1 MTSLPREKYIVETAE
16 NLIRLQSVNPPGREA
31 EAADYVGQLMSQL
44 GMEVQVCKLEPDRAN
59 VIGRIEG
66 TGGGPIL
73 MLNGHLDVVPPGEL
87 EQWKHP
93 PFEPHVEGGQL
104 FGRGSCDMKGGVSAM
119 LAAVK
124 SILEDKTKLSG
135 DLLVT
140 FVADEESLGKGVD
153 DLVERGY
160 SADMA
165 VIGEPTRLQV
175 VTAHKGLIWV
185 ELTTFGKSA
194 HASTVKSND
203 RGGEVNAIYKMCKA
217 ILATENYLPAL
228 EKRTHKLV
236 GNPTISVG
244 EIVGGT
250 KPNVVPDNCRAMIER
265 RMLPGERSDQV
276 IQEIQKIYDEIG
288 MSDRNFKCDLKT
300 VNIRDAAEISEHE
313 QIVKFCRDSVREV
326 TGVDPGIT
334 GFIATSDMATLVN
347 RAKIPT
353 VLLGPGDLAHAH
365 APNEFVSINELVLAS
380 RIYEHLIMSVL
391 R

>member
-1 MTSLPREKYIVETAE
+1 MTLPSEKYILQTADH
-16 NLIRLQSVNPPGREA
+16 LIRLKSVNPPGREA
-31 EAADYVGQLMSQL
+31 ETADYVGQLMSQI
-44 GMEVQVCKLEPDRAN
+44 GMEVQVHQLEPDRAN

-66 TGGGPIL
+66 TGGGPKL

-87 EQWKHP
+87 DQWRHP

-104 FGRGSCDMKGGVSAM
+104 FGRGSCDMKGGVSAI

-124 SILEDKTKLSG
+124 SIADSKTKLKG

-140 FVADEESLGKGVD
+140 FVADEESLGKGVND
-153 DLVERGY
+153 IVERGY

-185 ELTTFGKSA
+185 ELTAFGKSA

-203 RGGEVNAIYKMCKA
+203 RGDEVNAIYKMCKA
-217 ILATENYLPAL
+217 ISATENYLPVL
-228 EKRTHKLV
+228 EKINHKLV

-244 EIVGGT
+244 EISGGT

-276 IQEIQKIYDEIG
+276 IQEIRKLFDSIG
-288 MSDRNFKCDLKT
+288 MSDRKFKYDLQI

-313 QIVKFCRDSVREV
+313 KIVKLCRNSVKEV
-326 TGVDPGIT
+326 TGIDPGIT

-353 VLLGPGDLAHAH
+353 VLLGPGDLAQAH
-365 APNEFVSINELVLAS
+365 APNESVSIKELILAA
-380 RIYEHLIMSVL
+380 RIYEHLITTAL
-391 R
+391 C

>member
-1 MTSLPREKYIVETAE
+1 
-16 NLIRLQSVNPPGREA
+16 
-31 EAADYVGQLMSQL
+31 
-44 GMEVQVCKLEPDRAN
+44 MEVQMCQLEPDRAN

-66 TGGGPIL
+66 TGGGPKL

-87 EQWKHP
+87 TQWRHP
-93 PFEPHVEGGQL
+93 PFEPHVEDGQL
-104 FGRGSCDMKGGVSAM
+104 FGRGSCDMKGGISAI

-124 SILEDKTKLSG
+124 SIVDNKTKLKG

-140 FVADEESLGKGVD
+140 FVADEESLGKGVND
-153 DLVERGY
+153 IVERGY

-175 VTAHKGLIWV
+175 VTAHKGLIWM

-194 HASTVKSND
+194 HASTVKSNND
-203 RGGEVNAIYKMCKA
+203 RGGVNAIYKMCKA
-217 ILATENYLPAL
+217 ISAAENYLPVL
-228 EKRTHKLV
+228 EKRMHKLV

-244 EIVGGT
+244 EISGGT

-265 RMLPGERSDQV
+265 RMLPGERPDQA
-276 IQEIQKIYDEIG
+276 IQEIRKLFDSIEKL
-288 MSDRNFKCDLKT
+288 DRNFKYGLKI

-313 QIVKFCRDSVREV
+313 KIVKFCRNSVKEA
-326 TGVDPGIT
+326 TGIDPGIT

-353 VLLGPGDLAHAH
+353 VLLGPGDLAQAH
-365 APNEFVSINELVLAS
+365 APNEFVSINELILAA
-380 RIYEHLIMSVL
+380 RVYAHLIMSVL

>member
-1 MTSLPREKYIVETAE
+1 LTLPSEKYIVETAE
-16 NLIRLQSVNPPGREA
+16 HLIRLQSVNPPGCEA
-31 EAADYVGQLMSQL
+31 ETAEYVGQLMSQM
-44 GMEVQVCKLEPDRAN
+44 GMEVQVCQLEPDRAN
-59 VIGRIEG
+59 VIGQIEG
-66 TGGGPIL
+66 TGGGPKL

-87 EQWKHP
+87 DQWRHP

-104 FGRGSCDMKGGVSAM
+104 FGRGSCDMKGGVSAI
-119 LAAVK
+119 LAGVK
-124 SILEDKTKLSG
+124 SIVDSKTKLKG

-153 DLVERGY
+153 DIVERGY

-175 VTAHKGLIWV
+175 ITAHKGLIWV

-203 RGGEVNAIYKMCKA
+203 RGGGVNAIYKMCKA
-217 ILATENYLPAL
+217 ISATENYLLVL
-228 EKRTHKLV
+228 EKRRHKLV
-236 GNPTISVG
+236 GNPTVSVG
-244 EIVGGT
+244 EISGGT

-276 IQEIQKIYDEIG
+276 IQEIRKVYDSIE
-288 MSDRNFKCDLKT
+288 MSDRNFKYDLRI
-300 VNIRDAAEISEHE
+300 VNIRDAAEISERE
-313 QIVKFCRDSVREV
+313 KIVRFCRDSVKEV

-353 VLLGPGDLAHAH
+353 VLLGPGDLAQAH
-365 APNEFVSINELVLAS
+365 APNEFVSINELKLAA
-380 RIYEHLIMSVL
+380 RIYERLIMTVL
-391 R
+391 G

>member
-1 MTSLPREKYIVETAE
+1 MALPSEKYILQTADH
-16 NLIRLQSVNPPGREA
+16 LIRLQSVNPPGREA
-31 EAADYVGQLMSQL
+31 ETADYVGRLMSQI
-44 GMEVQVCKLEPDRAN
+44 GMEVQVDQLEPDRAN

-66 TGGGPIL
+66 TGGGPKL

-87 EQWKHP
+87 DQWRHP
-93 PFEPHVEGGQL
+93 PFEPHVEDGRL
-104 FGRGSCDMKGGVSAM
+104 FGRGSCDMKGGVSAI

-124 SILEDKTKLSG
+124 SIADSKTKLKG

-140 FVADEESLGKGVD
+140 FVADEESLGKGVND
-153 DLVERGY
+153 IVERGY

-203 RGGEVNAIYKMCKA
+203 RGDEVNAIYKMCKA
-217 ILATENYLPAL
+217 ISATENYLPVL
-228 EKRTHKLV
+228 EKINHKLV

-244 EIVGGT
+244 EISGGT

-276 IQEIQKIYDEIG
+276 IQEIRKLFDSIG
-288 MSDRNFKCDLKT
+288 MSDRKFKYDLQI

-313 QIVKFCRDSVREV
+313 KIVKLCRNSVKEV
-326 TGVDPGIT
+326 TGIDPGIT

-353 VLLGPGDLAHAH
+353 VLLGPGDLAQAH
-365 APNEFVSINELVLAS
+365 APNESVSIKELILAA
-380 RIYEHLIMSVL
+380 RIYEHLITTAL
-391 R
+391 C

>member
-1 MTSLPREKYIVETAE
+1 MTLPSEKYIVETAE
-16 NLIRLQSVNPPGREA
+16 HLIRLQSVNPPGREA
-31 EAADYVGQLMSQL
+31 ETADYVGQLMSQI
-44 GMEVQVCKLEPDRAN
+44 GMEVQVCRLEPDRAN

-66 TGGGPIL
+66 TGGGPKL

-87 EQWKHP
+87 DQWRHP

-104 FGRGSCDMKGGVSAM
+104 FGRGSCDMKGGVSAI

-124 SILEDKTKLSG
+124 SIVDSKTKLKG

-140 FVADEESLGKGVD
+140 FVADEESLGKGVN

-194 HASTVKSND
+194 HASTVKSNN
-203 RGGEVNAIYKMCKA
+203 RGDEVNAIYKMCKA
-217 ILATENYLPAL
+217 ISTTENYLPVL
-228 EKRTHKLV
+228 EKRRHKLV

-244 EIVGGT
+244 EISGGT

-276 IQEIQKIYDEIG
+276 IQEIRKLFDSIG
-288 MSDRNFKCDLKT
+288 MSDRNFKYDLRI
-300 VNIRDAAEISEHE
+300 VNIRDATEISEHE
-313 QIVKFCRDSVREV
+313 KIVKFCRDSVKEV

-353 VLLGPGDLAHAH
+353 VLLGPGDLAQAH
-365 APNEFVSINELVLAS
+365 APNEFVSINELILAA
-380 RIYEHLIMSVL
+380 RIYEHLIMTVL

>member
-1 MTSLPREKYIVETAE
+1 VH
-16 NLIRLQSVNPPGREA
+16 Q
-31 EAADYVGQLMSQL
+31 
-44 GMEVQVCKLEPDRAN
+44 LEPDRAN
-59 VIGRIEG
+59 VIGRIKG
-66 TGGGPIL
+66 TGGGPKL

-87 EQWKHP
+87 DQWRHP
-93 PFEPHVEGGQL
+93 PFEPHVEDGQL
-104 FGRGSCDMKGGVSAM
+104 FGRGSCDMKGGISAI

-124 SILEDKTKLSG
+124 SIAGSKTKLKG

-140 FVADEESLGKGVD
+140 FVADEESLGKGVND
-153 DLVERGY
+153 IVERGY

-185 ELTTFGKSA
+185 ELSTFGKSA

-203 RGGEVNAIYKMCKA
+203 RGDEVNAIYKMCKA
-217 ILATENYLPAL
+217 ISATENYLPAL
-228 EKRTHKLV
+228 EKINHKLV

-244 EIVGGT
+244 EISGGT
-250 KPNVVPDNCRAMIER
+250 KPNVVPDNCRAIIER

-276 IQEIQKIYDEIG
+276 IQEIRKLFDSIG
-288 MSDRNFKCDLKT
+288 MSDRKFKYDLQI

-313 QIVKFCRDSVREV
+313 KIVKLCRNSVKEI
-326 TGVDPGIT
+326 TGIDPGIT

-353 VLLGPGDLAHAH
+353 VLLGPGDLAKAH
-365 APNEFVSINELVLAS
+365 APNESVSIKELILAA
-380 RIYEHLIMSVL
+380 RIYEHLITTAL
-391 R
+391 C